1 MEVNFSTNSWWLGTL
16 LIMAITTVPVKI
28 GAELFGAL
36 NKDLKYCAL
45 AVVLG
50 TISAILLAKYV
61 GGFLALVLSFIAISL
76 IYWQVLQ
83 ISFAW
88 SFIFTIVVVFI
99 QFAVIQGIGQLGE
112 FLAS

>member
-1 MEVNFSTNSWWLGTL
+1 MEVNFSTNSWWVATL
-16 LIMAITTVPVKI
+16 LIMALTTIPVKI
-28 GAELFGAL
+28 GAEMFGAL

-50 TISAILLAKYV
+50 TISAILIAKFV

-88 SFIFTIVVVFI
+88 SFAFTIVVVLI
-99 QFAVIQGIGQLGE
+99 QLAIIQGIGQFGE
-112 FLAS
+112 MLAS

>member
-1 MEVNFSTNSWWLGTL
+1 MEVYFSTDSWWVVTL
-16 LIMAITTVPVKI
+16 LVMAITTIPVKI
-28 GAELFGAL
+28 GAVMFGAL

-50 TISAILLAKYV
+50 TLSAILLAKFV
-61 GGFLALVLSFIAISL
+61 GGFLAIVLTFIAISL

-88 SFIFTIVVVFI
+88 SFIFTIVVIFI
-99 QFAVIQGIGQLGE
+99 QLAVIQGAGHFSEL
-112 FLAS
+112 LAS

>member
-16 LIMAITTVPVKI
+16 LIMALTTIPVKI
-28 GAELFGAL
+28 GAEMFGAL
-36 NKDLKYCAL
+36 NKELKYCAL

-50 TISAILLAKYV
+50 TISAILLAEFV
-61 GGFLALVLSFIAISL
+61 GGFLAFVLTFIAISL

-88 SFIFTIVVVFI
+88 SFVFTIVVVLI
-99 QFAVIQGIGQLGE
+99 QLAVIQGLGQFGE
-112 FLAS
+112 LIAS

>member
-16 LIMAITTVPVKI
+16 LIMALTTIPVKI
-28 GAELFGAL
+28 GAEMFGAL
-36 NKDLKYCAL
+36 NKELKYCAL

-50 TISAILLAKYV
+50 TISAILLAKLV
-61 GGFLALVLSFIAISL
+61 GGFLAFVLTFIAISL

-88 SFIFTIVVVFI
+88 SFIFTIVVVLI
-99 QFAVIQGIGQLGE
+99 QLAVIQGLGQFGE
-112 FLAS
+112 LIVS

>member
-16 LIMAITTVPVKI
+16 LIMALTTIPVKI
-28 GAELFGAL
+28 GAEMFGAL
-36 NKDLKYCAL
+36 NKELKYCAL

-50 TISAILLAKYV
+50 TISAILLAKFV
-61 GGFLALVLSFIAISL
+61 GGFLALVLTFIAISL

-88 SFIFTIVVVFI
+88 SFIFTIVVLLI
-99 QFAVIQGIGQLGE
+99 QFAVIQGLGLFGE
-112 FLAS
+112 LLAS